1 MELCWRER
9 EEEEGEREKKEGKEG
24 GKRRREKKEGKRRLT
39 NKQTVECGE
48 ERRAYHGILRLILMI
63 HFCFG
68 KELKL
73 AN

>member
-9 EEEEGEREKKEGKEG
+9 EEEGE
-24 GKRRREKKEGKRRLT
+24 REKKEGKRRLT
-39 NKQTVECGE
+39 NKQTVECGGGRE
-48 ERRAYHGILRLILMI
+48 ERRAYHDILRLILMI

-68 KELKL
+68 KPLKL

>member
-9 EEEEGEREKKEGKEG
+9 EEEGE
-24 GKRRREKKEGKRRLT
+24 REKKEGKRRLT

>member
-9 EEEEGEREKKEGKEG
+9 GEEEGERE
-24 GKRRREKKEGKRRLT
+24 RKEGKRRVT
-39 NKQTVECGE
+39 NKQAVEYGGRE
-48 ERRAYHGILRLILMI
+48 EGRAYHGILRLILMI
-63 HFCFG
+63 HFIFG